1 MDSLTHLVAGA
12 LTPLAFRGT
21 PKRAAVLAFGIVAGE
36 LPDVDVFFGGDV
48 ESLLTMH
55 RSVTH
60 ALLWQPILA
69 LLVVLPFYIW
79 MQYRPQ
85 EQLTLPE
92 ETGKAARGRG
102 SRRGRVLTDGFRF
115 ETMWAAALVACC
127 MHVYLD
133 SMTTFGTQA
142 LLPFSPARVW
152 FPAMFIVDLFL
163 TVPAMALCVWAW
175 KQRPEI
181 VLTPESPGFG
191 RAVFSGKARRIA
203 LFGLAWILL
212 YPMASLGAHSIAL
225 AVFTPRLTGGPESG
239 QKLILL
245 TAPFSP
251 FFWKAVI
258 EEEDHYRIGTV
269 QTLAPDRVGTFRTYA
284 KPDRTLFDKLKKQV
298 PLFVDFEN
306 FGPILVRLERPAAP
320 HSRWEKTGTATEYA
334 FVDVRY
340 ILTDN
345 PVARFLEQADANFI
359 LEARVNDSG
368 ALLAWRFLQ
377 RGRDGETT
385 PWIMLQ

>member
-36 LPDVDVFFGGDV
+36 LPDIDVLFGSSA

-55 RSVTH
+55 RGVTH
-60 ALLWQPILA
+60 ALFWQPILA
-69 LLVVLPFYIW
+69 LFVVLPFYIW

-92 ETGKAARGRG
+92 ETGKTARGG
-102 SRRGRVLTDGFRF
+102 SSRRGRVSVDGFRLG
-115 ETMWAAALVACC
+115 TMWAAALVAGC

-142 LLPFSPARVW
+142 LLPFSPKRVW

-163 TVPAMALCVWAW
+163 TVPAMALCIWAW
-175 KQRPEI
+175 KQKPAIVFVPE
-181 VLTPESPGFG
+181 PPGFG
-191 RAVFSGKARRIA
+191 RAVVSDKARRIA
-203 LFGLAWILL
+203 IFGLAWILL

-225 AVFTPRLTGGPESG
+225 AVFTPRLTDGPESG
-239 QKLILL
+239 QKPSLL
-245 TAPFSP
+245 TVPFSP

-258 EEEDHYRIGTV
+258 EEEDHYLIGTV
-269 QTLAPDRVGTFRTYA
+269 RTLDPDRPGTFRAYA
-284 KPDRTLFDKLKKQV
+284 KPDRPLLDKLKKQL
-298 PLFVDFEN
+298 PLLADFEN
-306 FGPILVRLERPAAP
+306 FSPMLVRLERPAAP
-320 HSRWEKTGTATEYA
+320 HSRWERDGTAVEYA
-334 FVDVRY
+334 FVDARY

-345 PVARFLEQADANFI
+345 PVARFLDHTDANFI
-359 LEARVNDSG
+359 LEVRVNDSG
-368 ALLAWRFLQ
+368 ALLAWRLLQ
-377 RGRDGETT
+377 RGRDRETT
-385 PWIMLQ
+385 PWRMPQ